1 MIKKNFEYI
10 ILSLV
15 LVVFIQGFF
24 KAPEGISEEEEIYRI
39 KIHDLNQE
47 KVALKIEIVKRDSQI
62 NTFKN
67 ERTKI
72 DSIVD
77 GYSVNQLDSFYTDFF
92 K

>member
-1 MIKKNFEYI
+1 MKININHI
-10 ILSLV
+10 ILGLLV
-15 LVVFIQGFF
+15 IIFIQGFL